1 MSSCY
6 SHEVA
11 GSAKNFLR
19 PGRNERSGSHQFPMP
34 SLSVEVGLRFVTG
47 NQIPGT
53 LVLITAVQP
62 DRQCFVAAERTTGR
76 QIE

>member
-1 MSSCY
+1 
-6 SHEVA
+6 
-11 GSAKNFLR
+11 
-19 PGRNERSGSHQFPMP
+19 MP